1 MISLHSRLR
10 ISVAQRRQQNLN
22 DVTVKYQYLVFSC
35 VAKPTTAFALCL
47 VAGII
52 YLIVGIIIAAAS
64 SQVGSIKELTGI
76 SDIQTLVAI
85 VGAVGAICGIVMI
98 VGSLLMNSD
107 VKSRVRTGAVLVL
120 VFAIVG
126 ALFTAGGFFIG
137 FILALVGS
145 ILGIMWKGP
154 ETTQMPPAPST

>member
-1 MISLHSRLR
+1 M
-10 ISVAQRRQQNLN
+10 
-22 DVTVKYQYLVFSC
+22 VKYQYHDFSR
-35 VAKPTTAFALCL
+35 VARPTTAFALCL

-64 SQVGSIKELTGI
+64 SQVGSITALSGI
-76 SDIQTLVAI
+76 SNVQTLVAI
-85 VGAVGAICGIVMI
+85 VGAVGALCGVVMV

-107 VKSRVRTGAVLVL
+107 TKSRVRTGAVLVL

-126 ALFTAGGFFIG
+126 ALFTAGGLFIG

-145 ILGIMWKGP
+145 ILGLVWKGS
-154 ETTQMPPAPST
+154 EAMQMPPAPPA